1 MRKSE
6 TNPIRDKGKIEEK
19 STSTMIEG
27 KESNKKSG
35 PMSPSKN
42 DQNNTVNKTDSISKD
57 TIGSKQDS
65 LTSNNNLMKKMTIVD
80 PKEESTNKISSSK
93 DPLDKLKKEDLIIK
107 IKEYEEKLKQEKEEK
122 KKLIETKNKELEN
135 KDKVIFSVGGTNKK
149 LLIELEELKKDWK
162 DNKWN
167 IAPEL
172 RANDE
177 YWLPV
182 GNILEE
188 YAGALDTVWKLRLR
202 NIYCSGAI
210 SSEEK
215 KN

>member
-1 MRKSE
+1 M
-6 TNPIRDKGKIEEK
+6 
-19 STSTMIEG
+19 STRVGADE
-27 KESNKKSG
+27 
-35 PMSPSKN
+35 
-42 DQNNTVNKTDSISKD
+42 
-57 TIGSKQDS
+57 
-65 LTSNNNLMKKMTIVD
+65 
-80 PKEESTNKISSSK
+80 
-93 DPLDKLKKEDLIIK
+93 
-107 IKEYEEKLKQEKEEK
+107 
-122 KKLIETKNKELEN
+122 LIEILLEVVPEDQVEFRE
-135 KDKVIFSVGGTNKK
+135 K
-149 LLIELEELKKDWK
+149 LEELKKDWK